1 MTSSRFVWYDR
12 IEQGIS
18 TIEQGDILHNCRIF
32 SLPLDNLYDQIQ
44 RLDPA
49 LTSQELQIDTA
60 PLEQVNLIVVSQSCD
75 LQTRHDGKTTLK
87 KVLLCAFHRY
97 DQFPQDGD
105 RKLDVKS

>member
-12 IEQGIS
+12 VEPGIS

-49 LTSQELQIDTA
+49 LASQELQIDTA
-60 PLEQVNLIVVSQSCD
+60 PLEQVNLICD
-75 LQTRHDGKTTLK
+75 LQTQGTMARRRSK
-87 KVLLCAFHRY
+87 KSSSVLSTVTIGF
-97 DQFPQDGD
+97 
-105 RKLDVKS
+105 RKKATASST